1 MIRGAVVHMT
11 GEQPFLVDLETMP
24 SPSDVALVCT
34 NMRNTSGKRPSF
46 IDAIDSTFVIPYV
59 HIRFVEIPIDA
70 LGDQALGLAAAYE
83 LEEDEDPELELDEE
97 LLRRVR
103 EA

>member
-1 MIRGAVVHMT
+1 MI
-11 GEQPFLVDLETMP
+11 GEQPLLVDLETMP
-24 SPSDVALVCT
+24 SPADVALVCT

-46 IDAIDSTFVIPYV
+46 IDAIDSTFVIPYAQ
-59 HIRFVEIPIDA
+59 IRFLEIPVEA
-70 LGDQALGLAAAYE
+70 LGDQALGLSAAYE
-83 LEEDEDPELELDEE
+83 LESDDEPELELDED

>member
-1 MIRGAVVHMT
+1 MIRGAVVHMI
-11 GEQPFLVDLETMP
+11 GEQPFLVDLEVMP
-24 SPSDVALVCT
+24 SAADVALVCT

-46 IDAIDSTFVIPYV
+46 IDAINSTFVIPYV
-59 HIRFVEIPIDA
+59 QIRFVEIPLEA
-70 LGDQALGLAAAYE
+70 LGDQALGLASAYE
-83 LEEDEDPELELDEE
+83 LDADDEPELELDED

>member
-1 MIRGAVVHMT
+1 MIRGAVVHMI
-11 GEQPFLVDLETMP
+11 GEQPLLVDLESMP
-24 SPSDVALVCT
+24 SPADVVLVCT

-46 IDAIDSTFVIPYV
+46 IDAIDSTFVIPYAQ
-59 HIRFVEIPIDA
+59 IRFLEIPVEA
-70 LGDQALGLAAAYE
+70 LGDQALGLSAAYE
-83 LEEDEDPELELDEE
+83 PEGDEEPELELDED

>member
-1 MIRGAVVHMT
+1 MIRGAVVHMI
-11 GEQPFLVDLETMP
+11 GEQPFLVDLEALP
-24 SPSDVALVCT
+24 QAADVALVCT

-46 IDAIDSTFVIPYV
+46 IDAIDSTFIIPYV
-59 HIRFVEIPIDA
+59 HIRFVEIPIEA
-70 LGDQALGLAAAYE
+70 LGDQALGIGAAYE
-83 LEEDEDPELELDEE
+83 VEADDEPELELDED

>member
-11 GEQPFLVDLETMP
+11 GEQPFLVDLESMP
-24 SPSDVALVCT
+24 SAADVALVCT
-34 NMRNTSGKRPSF
+34 NMRNTNGKRPSF
-46 IDAIDSTFVIPYV
+46 IDAIDSTFIIPYV
-59 HIRFVEIPIDA
+59 HIRFVEIPIEA
-70 LGDQALGLAAAYE
+70 QGDQALGLSAAYE
-83 LEEDEDPELELDEE
+83 LDGDDEPELELDED

>member
-1 MIRGAVVHMT
+1 VIRGAVVHMV

-24 SPSDVALVCT
+24 SASDVALVCT

-46 IDAIDSTFVIPYV
+46 IDAIDSTFVIPYTQ
-59 HIRFVEIPIDA
+59 IRFVEIPLEA
-70 LGDQALGLAAAYE
+70 LGDQALGLSTAYE
-83 LEEDEDPELELDEE
+83 LDVEEEPELELDED